1 MANLEENINNEIDIK
16 HDEPVKIHLDEES
29 AEVTAVEGD
38 YGANQIQILL
48 HHHLKTHNADN
59 SYIHNEV
66 LVDLLL

>member
-38 YGANQIQILL
+38 YGANQIQILEGL
-48 HHHLKTHNADN
+48 EADF
-59 SYIHNEV
+59 E
-66 LVDLLL
+66 LLILIINTTIYYY

>member
-38 YGANQIQILL
+38 YGANQIQILEGL
-48 HHHLKTHNADN
+48 EAVRKRQVCILVVHQ
-59 SYIHNEV
+59 
-66 LVDLLL
+66 LVDYII